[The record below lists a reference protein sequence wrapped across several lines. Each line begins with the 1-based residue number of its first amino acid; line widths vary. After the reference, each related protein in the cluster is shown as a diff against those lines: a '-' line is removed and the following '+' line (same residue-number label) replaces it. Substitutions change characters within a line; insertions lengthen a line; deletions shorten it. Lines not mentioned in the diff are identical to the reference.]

1 MPMNLV
7 PIEPGDSVPLLKPLQ
22 FPSRPELS
30 EALTPGTYQGRH
42 VDLSNVFQ
50 LIGVVPYDLKAWQ
63 GDTRL
68 D

>member
-1 MPMNLV
+1 MDLD

-22 FPSRPELS
+22 FPSCPELS
-30 EALTPGTYQGRH
+30 EALTPGTYQGRC
-42 VDLSNVFQ
+42 VGLSNVFQ
-50 LIGVVPYDLKAWQ
+50 LIGIVSYDLKARQ